1 MIQMKEFRESRKLSP
16 REIVEVVQEDAP
28 RFDRY
33 LLSKCEHP
41 EKYGIRLL
49 NEIEQNLAEAFP
61 LTAPEARK
69 PDRRKNP
76 CRLYCR
82 VGKRMYGQL
91 QRALQADGFKTT
103 QDGLVYIISKYL
115 EGHNGTEEETAHI

>member
-1 MIQMKEFRESRKLSP
+1 MIQMKEFRESLNLSQ
-16 REIVEVVQEDAP
+16 RDIIDVVQESAP
-28 RFDRY
+28 GFDKY
-33 LLSKCEHP
+33 LLSKVERP

-49 NEIEQNLAEAFP
+49 NGIEKDLLEAYP
-61 LTAPEARK
+61 RAAPQPRK

-115 EGHNGTEEETAHI
+115 EGHNGTEKETAHV

>member
-1 MIQMKEFRESRKLSP
+1 MIQMKEFREGLNLSQ
-16 REIVEVVQEDAP
+16 RDIIDVVQESAP
-28 RFDRY
+28 GFDKY
-33 LLSKCEHP
+33 LLSKVERP

-61 LTAPEARK
+61 PTVPEARK

-115 EGHNGTEEETAHI
+115 EGRDGEEKD

>member
-61 LTAPEARK
+61 PTAPEARK

-82 VGKRMYGQL
+82 VGKPVYERL
-91 QRALQADGFKTT
+91 QRALRADGFETV
-103 QDGLVYIISKYL
+103 QAGLNYIIGKYL
-115 EGHNGTEEETAHI
+115 EGRNGAEDKAAHI

>member
-1 MIQMKEFRESRKLSP
+1 MIQMKEFREGRNLSQ
-16 REIVEVVQEDAP
+16 RDIIDVVQESAP
-28 RFDRY
+28 GFDKY
-33 LLSKCEHP
+33 LLSKVERP

-49 NEIEQNLAEAFP
+49 NEIEQTLVEAFP
-61 LTAPEARK
+61 QTVPEARK

-115 EGHNGTEEETAHI
+115 EGKDGGEEEA

>member
-1 MIQMKEFRESRKLSP
+1 MIQMKEFREGLNLSQ
-16 REIVEVVQEDAP
+16 RDIIDVVQESAP
-28 RFDRY
+28 GFDKY
-33 LLSKCEHP
+33 LLSKVERP

-49 NEIEQNLAEAFP
+49 NEIEQTLVEAFP
-61 LTAPEARK
+61 QTAPEPRK

-115 EGHNGTEEETAHI
+115 EGRDGEEED

>member
-1 MIQMKEFRESRKLSP
+1 MIRMKEFREGLNLSQ
-16 REIVEVVQEDAP
+16 RDIIDVVQESAP
-28 RFDRY
+28 GFDKY
-33 LLSKCEHP
+33 LLSKVERP

-49 NEIEQNLAEAFP
+49 NDIEQTLVEAFP
-61 LTAPEARK
+61 QTAPEPRK

-115 EGHNGTEEETAHI
+115 EGRDGEEED

>member
-1 MIQMKEFRESRKLSP
+1 MIQMKEFREGRNLSQ
-16 REIVEVVQEDAP
+16 RDIIDVVQESAP
-28 RFDRY
+28 GFDKY
-33 LLSKCEHP
+33 LLSKVERP

-49 NEIEQNLAEAFP
+49 NEIEQTLVEAFP
-61 LTAPEARK
+61 QTAPEPRK

-115 EGHNGTEEETAHI
+115 EERDGEEED

>member
-1 MIQMKEFRESRKLSP
+1 MIQIKEFREGLNLSQ
-16 REIVEVVQEDAP
+16 RDIIDVVQESAP
-28 RFDRY
+28 GFDKY
-33 LLSKCEHP
+33 LLSKVERP

-49 NEIEQNLAEAFP
+49 NGIEKDLLEAYP
-61 LTAPEARK
+61 QTAPQPRK

-82 VGKRMYGQL
+82 VGKRMYWQL

-115 EGHNGTEEETAHI
+115 EGHNGTEEETAHV

>member
-61 LTAPEARK
+61 LTVPEARK
-69 PDRRKNP
+69 PERRKNP

-82 VGKRMYGQL
+82 VGKPVYERL
-91 QRALQADGFKTT
+91 QRALRADGFETV
-103 QDGLVYIISKYL
+103 QAGLNYIIGKYL
-115 EGHNGTEEETAHI
+115 EGRNETEDKAAHI

>member
-1 MIQMKEFRESRKLSP
+1 MIQMKEFRESLNLSQ
-16 REIVEVVQEDAP
+16 RDIIDVVQESAP
-28 RFDRY
+28 GFDKY
-33 LLSKCEHP
+33 LLSKVERP

-49 NEIEQNLAEAFP
+49 NEIEQTLVEAFP
-61 LTAPEARK
+61 QTAPEPRK

-115 EGHNGTEEETAHI
+115 EGHNGTEEEAEHV

>member
-1 MIQMKEFRESRKLSP
+1 MIQMKEFREGRNLSQ
-16 REIVEVVQEDAP
+16 RDIIDVVQESSP
-28 RFDRY
+28 GFDKY
-33 LLSKCEHP
+33 LLSKVERP

-61 LTAPEARK
+61 PTVPEARK

-115 EGHNGTEEETAHI
+115 EGHNGTEEETAHV

>member
-1 MIQMKEFRESRKLSP
+1 MIQMKEFREGLNLSQ
-16 REIVEVVQEDAP
+16 RDIIDVVQESAP
-28 RFDRY
+28 GFDKY
-33 LLSKCEHP
+33 LLSKVERP

-61 LTAPEARK
+61 PTVPEARK

-115 EGHNGTEEETAHI
+115 EGHNGTEEETAHV

>member
-1 MIQMKEFRESRKLSP
+1 MIQMKEFREGLNLSQ
-16 REIVEVVQEDAP
+16 RDIIDVVQESAP
-28 RFDRY
+28 GFDKY
-33 LLSKCEHP
+33 LLSKVERP
-41 EKYGIRLL
+41 KKYGIRLL
-49 NEIEQNLAEAFP
+49 NKIEQTLVEAFP
-61 LTAPEARK
+61 QTAPEPRK

-115 EGHNGTEEETAHI
+115 EGKDGGEAEA

>member
-1 MIQMKEFRESRKLSP
+1 MIQMKEFREGRNLSQ
-16 REIVEVVQEDAP
+16 RDIIDVVQESAP
-28 RFDRY
+28 GFDKY
-33 LLSKCEHP
+33 LLSKVERP

-49 NEIEQNLAEAFP
+49 NEIEQTLVEAFP
-61 LTAPEARK
+61 QTAPEPRK

-115 EGHNGTEEETAHI
+115 EGKDGGEAEA

>member
-1 MIQMKEFRESRKLSP
+1 MIQIKEFRESRKLSP

-41 EKYGIRLL
+41 DKYGIRLL

-61 LTAPEARK
+61 PTVPGARK

-82 VGKRMYGQL
+82 VGKPVYERL
-91 QRALQADGFKTT
+91 QRALRADGFETV
-103 QDGLVYIISKYL
+103 QAGLNYIIGKYL
-115 EGHNGTEEETAHI
+115 EGRKEDK

>member
-61 LTAPEARK
+61 LTVPESRK
-69 PDRRKNP
+69 PDLVPDSTSFTAN
-76 CRLYCR
+76 
-82 VGKRMYGQL
+82 
-91 QRALQADGFKTT
+91 RAAGWIPFSLAISAIRASVNLSILRCVKS
-103 QDGLVYIISKYL
+103 VNYI
-115 EGHNGTEEETAHI
+115 

>member
-1 MIQMKEFRESRKLSP
+1 MIQMKEFREGLSLSQ
-16 REIVEVVQEDAP
+16 RDIVDVVQESAP
-28 RFDRY
+28 GFDKY
-33 LLSKCEHP
+33 LLSKVERP

-49 NEIEQNLAEAFP
+49 NEIEQTLVEAFP
-61 LTAPEARK
+61 QTAPEPRK

-82 VGKRMYGQL
+82 VGKRMYGRL

-115 EGHNGTEEETAHI
+115 EGKDGGEEEV

>member
-1 MIQMKEFRESRKLSP
+1 MIQMKEFRESLNLSQ
-16 REIVEVVQEDAP
+16 RDIIDVVQESAP
-28 RFDRY
+28 GFDKY
-33 LLSKCEHP
+33 LLSKVERP

-49 NEIEQNLAEAFP
+49 NDIEQTLVEAFP
-61 LTAPEARK
+61 QTAPEPRK

-115 EGHNGTEEETAHI
+115 EGHNGTEKETAHV

>member
-1 MIQMKEFRESRKLSP
+1 MIQMKEFREGRNLSQ
-16 REIVEVVQEDAP
+16 RDIIDVVQESAP
-28 RFDRY
+28 GFDKY
-33 LLSKCEHP
+33 LLSKVEHP

-49 NEIEQNLAEAFP
+49 NEIEQNLVEAFP

-115 EGHNGTEEETAHI
+115 EGHKEDK

>member
-1 MIQMKEFRESRKLSP
+1 MIQMKEFREGLNLSQ
-16 REIVEVVQEDAP
+16 RDIIDVVQESAP
-28 RFDRY
+28 GFDKY
-33 LLSKCEHP
+33 LLSKVERP

-49 NEIEQNLAEAFP
+49 NEIEQTLVEAFP
-61 LTAPEARK
+61 QTAPEPRK

-115 EGHNGTEEETAHI
+115 EGHKEDK

>member
-1 MIQMKEFRESRKLSP
+1 MIQMKEFREGRNLSQ
-16 REIVEVVQEDAP
+16 RDIIDVVQESAP
-28 RFDRY
+28 GFDKY
-33 LLSKCEHP
+33 LLSKVERP

-49 NEIEQNLAEAFP
+49 NEIEQTLVEAFP
-61 LTAPEARK
+61 QTAPEPRK

-91 QRALQADGFKTT
+91 QRALQADGFRTV

-115 EGHNGTEEETAHI
+115 EGHNGTEEETAHV

>member
-1 MIQMKEFRESRKLSP
+1 MINIKEFREGLNLSQ
-16 REIVEVVQEDAP
+16 RDIIDVVQESAP
-28 RFDRY
+28 GFDKY
-33 LLSKCEHP
+33 LLSKVERP

-49 NEIEQNLAEAFP
+49 NGIEKDLLEAYP
-61 LTAPEARK
+61 QTAPQPRK

-115 EGHNGTEEETAHI
+115 EGHNGTEEETAHV

>member
-1 MIQMKEFRESRKLSP
+1 MIQMKEFREGRNLSQ
-16 REIVEVVQEDAP
+16 RDIIDVVQESAP
-28 RFDRY
+28 GFDKY
-33 LLSKCEHP
+33 LLSKVERP

-49 NEIEQNLAEAFP
+49 NEIEQNLVEAFP

-115 EGHNGTEEETAHI
+115 EGRDGEEED

>member
-1 MIQMKEFRESRKLSP
+1 MIQMKEFREGLNLSQ
-16 REIVEVVQEDAP
+16 RDIINVVQESAP
-28 RFDRY
+28 GFDKY
-33 LLSKCEHP
+33 LLSKVERP

-49 NEIEQNLAEAFP
+49 NEIEQTLVEAFP
-61 LTAPEARK
+61 QTAPEPRK

-91 QRALQADGFKTT
+91 QRALQADGFKTV
-103 QDGLVYIISKYL
+103 QDGLVYIIGKYL
-115 EGHNGTEEETAHI
+115 EGKDGGEAKT

>member
-1 MIQMKEFRESRKLSP
+1 MIQMKEFREGRNLSQ
-16 REIVEVVQEDAP
+16 RDIIDVVQESAP
-28 RFDRY
+28 GFDKY
-33 LLSKCEHP
+33 LLSKVERP

-49 NEIEQNLAEAFP
+49 NEIEQTLVEAFP
-61 LTAPEARK
+61 QTAPEPRK

-103 QDGLVYIISKYL
+103 QDVLVYIISKYL
-115 EGHNGTEEETAHI
+115 EGKDGGEAEA

>member
-16 REIVEVVQEDAP
+16 REIVELVQEDAP
-28 RFDRY
+28 GFDKY
-33 LLSKCEHP
+33 LLSKVERP

-61 LTAPEARK
+61 LTVPEARK

-82 VGKRMYGQL
+82 LGKRMYGQL
-91 QRALQADGFKTT
+91 QRAFQADGFKTT

-115 EGHNGTEEETAHI
+115 VGRDGEEED

>member
-1 MIQMKEFRESRKLSP
+1 MIQMKEFREGLNLSQ
-16 REIVEVVQEDAP
+16 RDIIDVVQESAP
-28 RFDRY
+28 GFDKY
-33 LLSKCEHP
+33 LLSKVERP

-49 NEIEQNLAEAFP
+49 NEIEQTLVEAFP
-61 LTAPEARK
+61 QTAPEPRK

-91 QRALQADGFKTT
+91 QRALQADGFKTV
-103 QDGLVYIISKYL
+103 QDGLVYIIGKYL
-115 EGHNGTEEETAHI
+115 EGKDGGEAEA

>member
-1 MIQMKEFRESRKLSP
+1 MIQIKEFRESRKLSQ
-16 REIVEVVQEDAP
+16 RDIIDVVQESAP
-28 RFDRY
+28 GFDKY
-33 LLSKCEHP
+33 LLSKVERP

-49 NEIEQNLAEAFP
+49 NGIEKNLLEAYP
-61 LTAPEARK
+61 QTAPQPRK

-91 QRALQADGFKTT
+91 QRAFQADGFKTT
-103 QDGLVYIISKYL
+103 QEGLVYIISKYL
-115 EGHNGTEEETAHI
+115 EGRDGTEEETAHV

>member
-49 NEIEQNLAEAFP
+49 NGIEKDLLEAYP
-61 LTAPEARK
+61 QTAPQPRK

-82 VGKRMYGQL
+82 VGKHVYERL
-91 QRALQADGFKTT
+91 QRALRADGFETV
-103 QDGLVYIISKYL
+103 QAGLNFIIGKYL
-115 EGHNGTEEETAHI
+115 EGRNGTEDKAAHI

>member
-1 MIQMKEFRESRKLSP
+1 MIQMKEFREGRNLSQ
-16 REIVEVVQEDAP
+16 RDIIDVVQESAP
-28 RFDRY
+28 GFDKY
-33 LLSKCEHP
+33 LLSKVERP

-49 NEIEQNLAEAFP
+49 NEIEQNLVEAFP

-115 EGHNGTEEETAHI
+115 DGRDGEEED

>member
-1 MIQMKEFRESRKLSP
+1 MIQMKEFREGRNLSQ
-16 REIVEVVQEDAP
+16 RDIIDVVQESAP
-28 RFDRY
+28 GFDKY
-33 LLSKCEHP
+33 LLSKVERP

-49 NEIEQNLAEAFP
+49 NEIEQTLVEAFP
-61 LTAPEARK
+61 QTAPEPRK

-91 QRALQADGFKTT
+91 QRALQADGFRTV

-115 EGHNGTEEETAHI
+115 EGHNGTEEEAAHV

>member
-1 MIQMKEFRESRKLSP
+1 MLSP
-16 REIVEVVQEDAP
+16 REIVQVVQEDAP

-49 NEIEQNLAEAFP
+49 NEIEHNLAEAFP
-61 LTAPEARK
+61 PTAPEARK
-69 PDRRKNP
+69 PDRTTNP
-76 CRLYCR
+76 CRLYCT
-82 VGKRMYGQL
+82 VGKRLHVPL

-115 EGHNGTEEETAHI
+115 EGHNGTEEETAHV

>member
-1 MIQMKEFRESRKLSP
+1 MIQMKEFRESRNLSP
-16 REIVEVVQEDAP
+16 REIVELVQEDAP
-28 RFDRY
+28 GFDKY
-33 LLSKCEHP
+33 LLSKVERP

-61 LTAPEARK
+61 LTVPEARK

-82 VGKRMYGQL
+82 LGKRMYGQL
-91 QRALQADGFKTT
+91 QRAFQADGFKTT

-115 EGHNGTEEETAHI
+115 EGKDVGEAEA